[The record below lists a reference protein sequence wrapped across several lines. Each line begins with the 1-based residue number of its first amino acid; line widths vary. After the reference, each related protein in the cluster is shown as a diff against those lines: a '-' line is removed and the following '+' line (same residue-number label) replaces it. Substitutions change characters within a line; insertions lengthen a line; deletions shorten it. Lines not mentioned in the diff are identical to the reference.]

1 MFIGRKPTDA
11 PLTSSDVTDGIIT
24 KAKLDSSIDA
34 VNYKNILIN
43 GEMQIAQRSASA
55 SSITGAGYHAID
67 RFQWIPDYGTVTLSQ
82 DTDVPTGQGFTKSFK
97 ADVTTAGSVLS
108 GGAVIIRQKVEGQML
123 QHLKKGTSSAESLTL
138 SFWIKSTKTG
148 TYIAE
153 LYDADNTRQISKSY
167 TVDSTNTWEKKE
179 ITFTGDTSGT
189 LANDN
194 TSAMTVLFWLAA
206 GSNFTSGTL
215 STTWTSATSANRGVG
230 QVNHADS
237 TSNNFWITGIQLEVG
252 DTATDFEF
260 LPWDVNLKRCL
271 RYFQKTYDYATAPA
285 TSTDQQKLEIS
296 TTSESGNNA
305 IFSLALKVPLR
316 TTPTAT
322 FYKNDGTAATWTY
335 GRSGASGDASMTA
348 YAGRYGENHLICYG
362 GVGASWIACNLAG
375 HYTVSSEL

>member
-1 MFIGRKPTDA
+1 MAYIGKKPA
-11 PLTSSDVTDGIIT
+11 EVALTASDITDGIIT

-34 VNYKNILIN
+34 INYKNILIN
-43 GEMQIAQRSASA
+43 GDMQIAQRSASA

-179 ITFTGDTSGT
+179 ITFAGDTTG
-189 LANDN
+189 AYGNDN
-194 TSAMTVLFWLAA
+194 AASLFVNLWLSAGTDY
-206 GSNFTSGTL
+206 TSGTL
-215 STTWTSATSANRGVG
+215 STTWTSSTNTNRVVG
-230 QVNHADS
+230 QVDAQDS
-237 TSNNFWITGIQLEVG
+237 TSNNIYVTGIQLEVG

-260 LPWDVNLKRCL
+260 LPTDVNLKRCQ
-271 RYFQKTYDYATAPA
+271 RYYYLHSGEIANNKPIGIGYYYNASYIGVFLGFPTTMRNSPSTVAPNASNYFKFDRDGGNDQFDTLAT
-285 TSTDQQKLEIS
+285 EIVS
-296 TTSESGNNA
+296 VNWVQLYHGSGSGTQGVAGSVRTNNA
-305 IFSLALKVPLR
+305 SSYLA
-316 TTPTAT
+316 
-322 FYKNDGTAATWTY
+322 F
-335 GRSGASGDASMTA
+335 
-348 YAGRYGENHLICYG
+348 E
-362 GVGASWIACNLAG
+362 
-375 HYTVSSEL
+375 SEL